1 MKKRIIVIAL
11 SLLAT
16 VGNANAQFLQYGV
29 KGSLTSSTVK
39 FETTKFTA
47 ESTKEYIAK
56 QGDSKYGFQFGV
68 FVRVKLLSFFVQP
81 EVLFSH
87 SQNEVL
93 LEDVTANKVYTET
106 QKFNKIDIPVIIGRK
121 FGPLRIGLGPV
132 ASFMLNESD
141 GLKDK
146 LSDLSTET
154 TKNNFKNATFGYQI
168 GAGLDI
174 LKKIT
179 FDIKYEGN
187 LSKLGT
193 GIKLGDTKYNF
204 DQRNP
209 QWIFSIGVFL

>member
-1 MKKRIIVIAL
+1 MKKRIFVLALAFIAIT
-11 SLLAT
+11 STAS
-16 VGNANAQFLQYGV
+16 AQFLSYGI

-39 FETTKFTA
+39 FSNTKFTA

-56 QGDSKYGFQFGV
+56 QGDSKYGFQFGA

-93 LEDVTANKVYTET
+93 LEDVSANKVYTET

-121 FGPLRIGLGPV
+121 FGPVRFGLGPV

-146 LSDLSTET
+146 LSDLTTET
-154 TKNNFKNATFGYQI
+154 TDNNFKNATFGYQV
-168 GAGLDI
+168 GVGVDI

-179 FDIKYEGN
+179 LDIKYEGS